1 MTENQLK
8 KANRILN
15 EIKEAKITL
24 DIIKNAKHIFFENDK
39 NKNVKFDIATVRSV
53 DVSARLALNLLLEAM
68 VSMYEKR
75 IEENESEFNNL

>member
-1 MTENQLK
+1 MKEDQLK
-8 KANRILN
+8 KAISILN

-53 DVSARLALNLLLEAM
+53 DVSARLAIDLLLEAM

>member
-1 MTENQLK
+1 MKEDQLK
-8 KANRILN
+8 KAISILN

-53 DVSARLALNLLLEAM
+53 DVSARLAIDLLLEAM

-75 IEENESEFNNL
+75 IEENESEFNTL

>member
-39 NKNVKFDIATVRSV
+39 NKNVKFDIATVCSV